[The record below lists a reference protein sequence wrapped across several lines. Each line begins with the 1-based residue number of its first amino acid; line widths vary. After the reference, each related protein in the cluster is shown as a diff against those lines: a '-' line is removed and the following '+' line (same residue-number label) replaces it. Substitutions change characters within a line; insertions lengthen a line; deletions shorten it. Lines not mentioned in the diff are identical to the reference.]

1 MGRLQASGV
10 LIHDTDPASAW
21 ARMTK
26 PRRPSSVERGRSV
39 PATSGFTLIE
49 LLVVIAV
56 IAILAALLL
65 PGISQAKARAQQT
78 FCLNNH
84 RQLAVAWNLYAD
96 DHADRLSLN
105 LDGVDNLG
113 APTNW
118 VAGTMLRATDQHN
131 AAWLTDTTRSLLAP
145 YAPASGLYRCPA
157 DRSRNVRSVSMNC
170 RLAPFRLNGKA
181 PSWNGGGGAKFRTY
195 YRRVEI
201 GAPSEILLIL
211 DERSDS
217 INDASFATDL
227 SNTSNPE
234 GDGAADPYALIDYPA
249 RYHSGGGAFS
259 FTDGHT
265 EARRWTEPALLVP
278 LGKAQPR
285 IHVAP
290 DSADLHWLQTHS
302 AEPN

>member
-1 MGRLQASGV
+1 MKHQLAV
-10 LIHDTDPASAW
+10 AW
-21 ARMTK
+21 AQPTK
-26 PRRPSSVERGRSV
+26 AQLLRSGERDRVVLGKN
-39 PATSGFTLIE
+39 GFTLIE

-65 PGISQAKARAQQT
+65 PGIGKAKARAQQT
-78 FCLNNH
+78 YCVNNH
-84 RQLAVAWNLYAD
+84 RQLALAWGLYAD
-96 DHADRLSLN
+96 DHTDRLALN
-105 LDGVDNLG
+105 LDSIDNLG
-113 APTNW
+113 VPTNW
-118 VAGTMLRATDQHN
+118 VAGHMLRATEQRDT
-131 AAWLTDTTRSLLAP
+131 ASLTDTTRSLLAP

-157 DRSRNVRSVSMNC
+157 DRSRNVRSVSMTC
-170 RLAPFRLNGKA
+170 RLAPFRLNGGM

-195 YRRVEI
+195 YRRGEI

-234 GDGAADPYALIDYPA
+234 GEGTSNPYALIDYPA
-249 RYHSGGGAFS
+249 RYHSGSGVFS
-259 FTDGHT
+259 FIDGHT
-265 EARRWTEPALLVP
+265 ESRRWTEPALLVP
-278 LGKAQPR
+278 LGEAQPR

-290 DSADLHWLQTHS
+290 DSADLRWLQTHS